1 MAGVNADLFTCGNGS
16 RPHLA
21 HGRGIMNDFEC
32 TRAAGTRSDPLA
44 LSLAG
49 ALEDRADELVTLWW
63 RLGAHGP
70 ICGSRQAGD
79 EDFARERYLGP
90 LARLLIGALRGL
102 DLHRSVYLD
111 ERLRYLPPSLD
122 LAERTEFLGKSL
134 AAEAEAIGD
143 LVRGPIEPWAAR
155 DLLADLHRALTTP
168 PVGDPLRL
176 LLVGDFI
183 FNEIRTFLVASELTQ
198 GRQLDI
204 EHLPWGVISNA
215 GLSMD
220 DVMDSVARHR
230 PAAIA
235 LSLFSY
241 EAIAPYRRLL
251 NQAHRLSRS
260 QLRAAVADLT
270 GLLQD
275 AVSSIREGTDAPIL
289 VHNACGLPLDRLRRR
304 IGWLPAQDRARKR
317 VIRELTEQTAA
328 LVAASENVIEVDEV
342 SLVAANGGPRSC
354 AAPVFQPGDVPDAVF
369 HPTRLGPVL
378 ADRYAT
384 VLAAVRMLGKAKA
397 VLVDFDNTLWAGVMG
412 EGAVVHDIQ
421 AQRLLKRLREAGVL
435 LVALSKNNPGDIR
448 WSEMELA
455 PDDFALHKI
464 GWQPKAH
471 SAAEAVAEL
480 DLSAGSFVLLDDNPA
495 ERAMVTEA
503 IPQIAALDPAEPET
517 WRLLEMWLA
526 LPSTQQTPEARRRT
540 EMYREAAA
548 RRQALASGRSYEEMM
563 TSLLMSADFRKA
575 RKSDLDRLVEL
586 IQRTS
591 QFNTTTNRRSR
602 SEVSALLQSSRHAVY
617 VASFKDRFGELGL
630 VAAVITER
638 AEDQAV
644 VFDSVIMSCRA
655 IGFCLEQLLIRRTLE
670 AEPAR
675 AYRGLITPTER
686 NAPSAGLF
694 RDMGFTETSPGVWVL
709 EPGAQVPDVPEW
721 FNQ

>member
-1 MAGVNADLFTCGNGS
+1 MNGLE
-16 RPHLA
+16 P
-21 HGRGIMNDFEC
+21 I
-32 TRAAGTRSDPLA
+32 RAAGTRPDSLA
-44 LSLAG
+44 LSLAD

-63 RLGAHGP
+63 RLGASGP
-70 ICGSRQAGD
+70 VCGSEKAGD
-79 EDFARERYLGP
+79 EDFARQRYLRP
-90 LARLLIGALRGL
+90 LTRLLVGGLRERGP
-102 DLHRSVYLD
+102 HRSVYLD
-111 ERLRYLPPSLD
+111 ERLRYLPPGLE
-122 LAERTEFLGKSL
+122 LAERTEFLGKRL
-134 AAEAEAIGD
+134 AVEAEAISD
-143 LVRGPIEPWAAR
+143 LVAGSVEPWAAR
-155 DLLADLHRALTTP
+155 DLLADLHQPLTTP

-176 LLVGDFI
+176 LLVGDSI
-183 FNEIRTFLVASELTQ
+183 FNDIRPFLMASELTQ
-198 GRQLDI
+198 GRQLDV
-204 EHLPWGVISNA
+204 EHLPWGVVSQA

-220 DVMDSVARHR
+220 QVVGSITRHP

-251 NQAHRLSRS
+251 NEAHRFSRS
-260 QLRAAVADLT
+260 QLGEAVADLMR
-270 GLLQD
+270 LLQD
-275 AVSSIREGTDAPIL
+275 AIGGIREVTDAPIL
-289 VHNACGLPLDRLRRR
+289 LHNACGLPLDRLRRR
-304 IGWLPAQDRARKR
+304 TTWLPAQDRARKR
-317 VIRELTEQTAA
+317 LIREITAQTAA
-328 LVAASENVIEVDEV
+328 LAAASENVIDVDEV
-342 SLVAANGGPRSC
+342 SLVAAHGGLRSC
-354 AAPVFQPGDVPDAVF
+354 AAPVFQPQDVPDAVF
-369 HPTRLGPVL
+369 HPIQLGPVL

-384 VLAAVRMLGKAKA
+384 VLTAVRMLGKAKA

-412 EGAVVHDIQ
+412 EGAVVHDLP

-448 WSEMELA
+448 WGEMELA

-464 GWQPKAH
+464 GWQPKAR

-495 ERAMVTEA
+495 ERAMVTGD
-503 IPQIAALDPAEPET
+503 IPQIAALDPADPQT

-526 LPSTQQTPEARRRT
+526 LPSTRQTPEARRRT

-548 RRQALASGRSYEEMM
+548 RRQALAGGRSFAEMM
-563 TSLLMSADFRKA
+563 TSLHMSADFRKA
-575 RKSDLDRLVEL
+575 RKSDLDRLAEL

-602 SEVSALLQSSRHAVY
+602 SEVSALLQSSRHAIY

-630 VAAVITER
+630 VAAVIIER
-638 AEDQAV
+638 AEDNAV

-655 IGFCLEQLLIRRTLE
+655 IGFCLEQLLVRRTLE

-694 RDMGFTETSPGVWVL
+694 RHMGFTETSPGVWEL
-709 EPGAQVPDVPEW
+709 KPGAQVPGVPEW
-721 FNQ
+721 FN